1 MATDQ
6 HFCLRWNNHQSTL
19 ISVFDTLL
27 ESGTL
32 VDCTLA
38 ADGQQLKAHKV
49 VLSACSPYL
58 EALLSQHY
66 DKHPIIILR
75 DVKFPELKA
84 MLDYM
89 YRGEVNITQEQLG
102 TFLKAAESLQIKGL
116 TDSGGGGGADSK
128 RHDIRKQLTM
138 PPAAVTP
145 QTRPRVSGGNN
156 GKSVGTAG
164 NIPGHMM
171 DTAPSSPLKAREG
184 SVSPVVKKRRKPD
197 HPQHNDDARL
207 VQTATTDNGGGSPD
221 PPTDE
226 PPPTIL
232 NNSTPNNNNSWPP
245 NNKASAVVDNSKE
258 KTAAAALAAVKCES
272 LLQPKAEYID
282 DDMNDNENSADE
294 DDDEEA
300 KMDGSKPGP
309 SHGANTHGYQS
320 WMEDDSSNEESGAS
334 NNQQNSQGYGP
345 WHASTDG
352 SADETMMTAPP
363 QDSQDETVMM
373 VTQEINQTLSKTAES
388 IEESTAAAAAATI
401 AASDA
406 GAKRTPGGKKANKR
420 SHGNFPCEKCGRMYL
435 RKDSLQRHVLWECG
449 KEPQFQCPF
458 CPQKCKRKTHHIR
471 HIQRQHFDMMMLLK
485 SNENSSDSCPA
496 NSSEVE

>member
-363 QDSQDETVMM
+363 QDSQGFLAAQVLRRPLVPSLKSMNEYMAALNTTITIPPVMP
-373 VTQEINQTLSKTAES
+373 VTTSPSIACPTCNKLYSSQHTL
-388 IEESTAAAAAATI
+388 
-401 AASDA
+401 
-406 GAKRTPGGKKANKR
+406 R
-420 SHGNFPCEKCGRMYL
+420 
-435 RKDSLQRHVLWECG
+435 RHVRLECN
-449 KEPQFQCPF
+449 KEPQFQCPY
-458 CPQKCKRKTHHIR
+458 CPRKTKQRYNLMLHIAR
-471 HIQRQHFDMMMLLK
+471 AHKTNVVMPQSAK
-485 SNENSSDSCPA
+485 K
-496 NSSEVE
+496 

>member
-363 QDSQDETVMM
+363 QDSQVSGCSMHVMG
-373 VTQEINQTLSKTAES
+373 
-388 IEESTAAAAAATI
+388 AAAVAVR
-401 AASDA
+401 D
-406 GAKRTPGGKKANKR
+406 GDVFHCPDCDKRYWNR
-420 SHGNFPCEKCGRMYL
+420 I
-435 RKDSLQRHVLWECG
+435 SLTRHRRYECG
-449 KEPQFQCPF
+449 VVPRFMCRLCRRRFKYNFLLN
-458 CPQKCKRKTHHIR
+458 THMAAIHKIA
-471 HIQRQHFDMMMLLK
+471 QPAT
-485 SNENSSDSCPA
+485 EN
-496 NSSEVE
+496 

>member
-363 QDSQDETVMM
+363 QDSQGCKDPLAPGDKNASLNDPLAVDPLSVDEKDNGV
-373 VTQEINQTLSKTAES
+373 VTTEKDPLAL
-388 IEESTAAAAAATI
+388 
-401 AASDA
+401 
-406 GAKRTPGGKKANKR
+406 PGRYACLLCNKSYLWKQSLTR
-420 SHGNFPCEKCGRMYL
+420 HIREDRCDRGPQHLCPNCGMNFKHTSRL
-435 RKDSLQRHVLWECG
+435 VRHM
-449 KEPQFQCPF
+449 PF
-458 CPQKCKRKTHHIR
+458 CQQAKFQYIVHITG
-471 HIQRQHFDMMMLLK
+471 QPT
-485 SNENSSDSCPA
+485 SS
-496 NSSEVE
+496 SSTS

>member
-363 QDSQDETVMM
+363 QDSQGLERLKLLTSSLVTVPLLGSVPLAARMK
-373 VTQEINQTLSKTAES
+373 VRRPTASGGSSSGGGGGGTKFLCHLCSRTYCSKFTVW
-388 IEESTAAAAAATI
+388 
-401 AASDA
+401 
-406 GAKRTPGGKKANKR
+406 
-420 SHGNFPCEKCGRMYL
+420 
-435 RKDSLQRHVLWECG
+435 RHMKYECG
-449 KEPQFQCPF
+449 KQPRFLCLF
-458 CPQKCKRKTHHIR
+458 CPKRSYYKTEMCKHMKKKHD
-471 HIQRQHFDMMMLLK
+471 FDMLLPSNRGVVFK
-485 SNENSSDSCPA
+485 SDFNLTL
-496 NSSEVE
+496 